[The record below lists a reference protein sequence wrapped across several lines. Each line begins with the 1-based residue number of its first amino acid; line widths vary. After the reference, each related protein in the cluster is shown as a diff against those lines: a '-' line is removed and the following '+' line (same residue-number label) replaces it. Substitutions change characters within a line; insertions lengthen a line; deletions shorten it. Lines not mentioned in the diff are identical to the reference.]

1 MGTEPLGR
9 KLAAILYA
17 DVAGYSRLTGEDEE
31 GTHRAL
37 RTYLDAIT
45 SHIQVHKGR
54 VVHYAGDAVLAE
66 FATVSD
72 ALSCAVEVQRD
83 LKTRNEDLPDERK
96 VQFRIGVNLGEVI
109 VDQDEIYGDGVN
121 IAARLETLA
130 EPGGICVSEAVYSAI
145 GNKLP
150 IEYVF
155 LGEQSVKNIE
165 KPVRTYSVIFD
176 ADDAVRVPAKT
187 STNTLLTRW
196 SAIGAAAVVLLLA
209 GAGLVIWHSPQEPG
223 KNVAEKGTALPS
235 TDKPS
240 IAVLPFSNMSGD
252 TTQGYFS
259 DGISE
264 DIITDLS
271 KVSHLRVIARNS
283 SFSYRG
289 KSVKIQTV
297 GEELGVQYVLE
308 GSVRKADDRVRI
320 TAQLVKASDGYQV
333 WAERYD
339 RELVDIFALQD
350 EITHRI
356 VSALLVE
363 LTPEE
368 KEQLTHKTT
377 ENFEAYD
384 LFLQGLQHLN
394 SDVNIQLAQDLYR
407 RAIDLDPKFGRA
419 YGALAVTLSRSY
431 VRGSSDSPDTL
442 DRALDLAQ
450 KAVAL
455 NPYTPQTYWALGY
468 VYLYKKEYDKA
479 IDALQRAV
487 TLAPNYADGYGL
499 LALINNNLGQAKE
512 AIRLIEK
519 AMTLNPNYTWDYPYN
534 LGRAYYAIDRYP
546 EAVEAL
552 QKALARNPQASGARW
567 FLAASYVRLG
577 QLDDAEWQVTELQ
590 ALNPNITLLRL
601 SNTLPIKDKALLDK
615 LLADLR
621 KAGLPD

>member
-1 MGTEPLGR
+1 MGAEPLGR

-31 GTHRAL
+31 GTHRTL
-37 RTYLDAIT
+37 RAYLDAIT
-45 SHIQVHKGR
+45 SHIQVHEGR

-83 LKTRNEDLPDERK
+83 LKTRNEDLPGERK

-130 EPGGICVSEAVYSAI
+130 DPGGICVSEAVYSAI

-150 IEYVF
+150 LEYVF

-176 ADDAVRVPAKT
+176 ADGAVQVPAKA
-187 STNTLLTRW
+187 STNTRLTRW
-196 SAIGAAAVVLLLA
+196 SAIGAVAVVLLLA
-209 GAGLVIWHSPQEPG
+209 GMGLFIWHSPQEPG
-223 KNVAEKGTALPS
+223 TDAAERSAPLPLP
-235 TDKPS
+235 DKPS

-252 TTQGYFS
+252 PNQGYFS

-271 KVSHLRVIARNS
+271 KVSNLRVIARNS

-308 GSVRKADDRVRI
+308 GSVRKVDDRVRI
-320 TAQLVKASDGYQV
+320 TAQLVKASDGYHV

-339 RELVDIFALQD
+339 RKLVDIFALQD

-377 ENFEAYD
+377 DNFEAYD

-394 SDVNIQLAQDLYR
+394 SEVDVQLAQDLYQ
-407 RAIDLDPKFGRA
+407 RAIELDPKFGRA

-431 VRGSSDSPDTL
+431 VRGSSDSPETL
-442 DRALDLAQ
+442 DRALGLAQ
-450 KAVAL
+450 KAVML

-468 VYLYKKEYDKA
+468 VYLYRKEYDKA

-499 LALINNNLGQAKE
+499 LALINNNLGRAKE
-512 AIRLIEK
+512 AIRLIQK

-534 LGRAYYAIDRYP
+534 LGRAYYAIGRYP
-546 EAVEAL
+546 DAVEAL
-552 QKALARNPQASGARW
+552 QKALARNPQATGAHW

-590 ALNPNITLLRL
+590 TLNPNITLLRL
-601 SNTLPIKDKALLDK
+601 SKTLPIKDEALLDE